1 MKRLLIAT
9 DQVELSDTIV
19 KRGLG
24 LSRKLHLPVDI
35 VMVVDQATVFSE
47 PNTGMI
53 GAEAF
58 EDQYQLN
65 KDHLE
70 ELKKQPGYRYYCALP
85 NRRPKETVVEEAH
98 DEDACMMVI
107 GTQRHARF
115 DRLQMGS
122 TAEYIIGHAS
132 IPLLIVPLNK

>member
-1 MKRLLIAT
+1 MFFNLKLFVMKRLLIAT

-70 ELKKQPGYRYYCALP
+70 ELKQS
-85 NRRPKETVVEEAH
+85 
-98 DEDACMMVI
+98 I
-107 GTQRHARF
+107 
-115 DRLQMGS
+115 LQKAFSGELTGAQQIKRS
-122 TAEYIIGHAS
+122 AVLA
-132 IPLLIVPLNK
+132 